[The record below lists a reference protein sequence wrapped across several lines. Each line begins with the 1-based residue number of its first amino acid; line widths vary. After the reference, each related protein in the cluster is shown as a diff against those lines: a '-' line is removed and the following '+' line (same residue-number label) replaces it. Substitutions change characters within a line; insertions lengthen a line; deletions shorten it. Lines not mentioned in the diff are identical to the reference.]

1 MSKARTIITRNE
13 IDDIKS
19 DMEEIRKDIST
30 LEDFVLKLIK
40 VSPHYSD
47 AEDGDEDIPKPTK
60 PKFKNLQGFRPK
72 EDS

>member
-1 MSKARTIITRNE
+1 MSKAKTIITRNE

-40 VSPHYSD
+40 VSPHFD
-47 AEDGDEDIPKPTK
+47 NADEDDDDIPKPKK